1 MTTSALEIISC
12 EEGPLAYI
20 LDGAWEPQK
29 SEFLTPDDFGQ
40 QMGMIVYPA
49 GSAIVPHVHLPITR
63 TVEGTSECI
72 VVRKGRCEIDLFD
85 SLRNPVATRPL
96 KQGDIVLLLRGGHGF
111 RMQED
116 TVLFEVKQ
124 GPYMGMKDKE
134 RF

>member
-1 MTTSALEIISC
+1 MTVPLEIISC
-12 EEGPLAYI
+12 NEGPLAY
-20 LDGAWEPQK
+20 LVDGSWDPSE

-49 GSAIVPHVHLPITR
+49 GGEVIPHVHLPVTR

-72 VVRKGRCEIDLFD
+72 VVRKGRCEVDFFD
-85 SLRNPVATRPL
+85 SERRHVTTRSL
-96 KQGDIVLLLRGGHGF
+96 KQGDILLLLRGGHGF
-111 RMQED
+111 RMLED

-124 GPYMGMKDKE
+124 GPYMGTKDKE

>member
-1 MTTSALEIISC
+1 MAPPLEIISSD
-12 EEGPLAYI
+12 EGPLAY
-20 LDGAWEPQK
+20 LVDGSWQPTK

-49 GSAIVPHVHLPITR
+49 GGEIIPHMHLPVTR

-72 VVRKGRCEIDLFD
+72 VVRKGRCEVDFYD
-85 SLRNPVATRPL
+85 SKRRHVATRPL
-96 KQGDIVLLLRGGHGF
+96 KQGDILLLLGGGHGF

-116 TVLFEVKQ
+116 TILFEVKQ
-124 GPYMGMKDKE
+124 GPYMGMRDKE